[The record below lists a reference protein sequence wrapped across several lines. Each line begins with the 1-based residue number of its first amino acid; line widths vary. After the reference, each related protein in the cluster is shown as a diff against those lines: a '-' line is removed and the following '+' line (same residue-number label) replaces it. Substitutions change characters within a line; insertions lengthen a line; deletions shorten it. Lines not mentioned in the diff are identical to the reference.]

1 MDLDVVEAEQLADP
15 KAKVQQLKNFFLC
28 FRLSAMTSF

>member
-15 KAKVQQLKNFFLC
+15 KAKVQQLKKIFSNVLGC
-28 FRLSAMTSF
+28 LQ